1 MRTSMEQHGKES
13 IGVSEQ
19 IGTGETRP
27 PASRLE
33 LVTEGEWAGWSIWR
47 SDAFEQRAGPFY
59 ERVDEAG
66 DGVTAFRAGPEH
78 MNGGGFMHGGCLMTF
93 ADSALFT
100 IARPA
105 MEGSFGV
112 TVNLAGDFLDGAR
125 IGELMEARGQIT
137 RAARSIVFVRGLV
150 TADARPVLSFSG
162 IIKKLGRR

>member
-1 MRTSMEQHGKES
+1 M
-13 IGVSEQ
+13 SEQ

-27 PASRLE
+27 PNDRLQ
-33 LVTEGEWAGWSIWR
+33 LVTQGEWAGWSIWR
-47 SDAFEQRAGPFY
+47 SDAFESRAGPFY

-66 DGVTAFRAGPEH
+66 DGVTAFRAGVEH

-125 IGELMEARGQIT
+125 VGEFMEARGAIT

-150 TADARPVLSFSG
+150 TADARPVLSFTG
-162 IIKKLGRR
+162 IIKKVGRR